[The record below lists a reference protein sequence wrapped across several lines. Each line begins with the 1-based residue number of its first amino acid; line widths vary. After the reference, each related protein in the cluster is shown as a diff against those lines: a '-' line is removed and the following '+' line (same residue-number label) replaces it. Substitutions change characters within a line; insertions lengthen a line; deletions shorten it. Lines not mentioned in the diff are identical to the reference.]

1 MNFYSSTLGGNIMN
15 IEAFKSLGHLKQFT
29 IGEFICTEKEEGD
42 TAYLLLQGMVDI
54 IRDAHLKSPEQIARL
69 RPGVVFGE
77 MSLLENKPRNASVI
91 AATDDVI
98 VLELTKDNFLSIIN
112 YDKEIAWNLLR
123 TLLNRTETGIQNCPF
138 GSLAFVTNFKNNTYY
153 LQLQRMSCE
162 QFYDIIA
169 HDGEYAMKL
178 LKFLSST
185 LAQLNEDAHQRRVKH
200 CGYL

>member
-1 MNFYSSTLGGNIMN
+1 MN
-15 IEAFKSLGHLKQFT
+15 IDAFKSLGHLRHFT
-29 IGEFICTEKEEGD
+29 TGEYICIEKEEGD
-42 TAYLLLQGMVDI
+42 TAYLLLQGFVDI
-54 IRDAHLKSPEQIARL
+54 VRDAHLTSPEYITRL
-69 RPGVVFGE
+69 KQGVVFGE

-98 VLELTKDNFLSIIN
+98 VLELTKNNFLSIIN

-123 TLLNRTETGIQNCPF
+123 TLLNRTEIGIKNCPY

-153 LQLQRMSCE
+153 LQLQKMSCE

>member
-1 MNFYSSTLGGNIMN
+1 MN

-112 YDKEIAWNLLR
+112 FLIWIFNFHHSHLIRNYNWLDVLLI
-123 TLLNRTETGIQNCPF
+123 LL
-138 GSLAFVTNFKNNTYY
+138 
-153 LQLQRMSCE
+153 
-162 QFYDIIA
+162 
-169 HDGEYAMKL
+169 
-178 LKFLSST
+178 
-185 LAQLNEDAHQRRVKH
+185 
-200 CGYL
+200 